1 MSSCTYK
8 FKNASGEEVT
18 ITGQAEMKAFLADGG
33 LEQLLPGKVL
43 PWRGGSVAAP
53 AESPKAKAK
62 TGPAT
67 AQQAIDAF
75 NADDSAAAMDV
86 VARLKLE
93 ALNEV
98 GAAIGFRPQIHE
110 NAKSYRS
117 RLAEVAEKL
126 TKTGREEGKKKRALW
141 DRMSLLASDWD
152 RMERHTGTP
161 EGSYDGKWMTHA
173 QARPY
178 LLAEIGS
185 LQSSPYFAEIRPM
198 VENARPSIFNA
209 LDSVA
214 APAESPKV
222 EAKPTAIDDFGTK
235 LEGARKDAQ
244 ASMAKE
250 WTDDEIAS
258 QPFSKVWPA
267 ADIDAIEDPFEA
279 ALMFAARAEVPAKPR
294 VAYKVKAWVAKVKMF
309 RDVVLRDIGNLGRDR
324 ALDEMSKRSGLS
336 SFSSKVKMLE
346 ALDRSQWKRIGTVS
360 EYPDA
365 YTFNADG
372 TKTVTPMVV
381 VEIDGKREKFEGS
394 GSVLDVLDKINEK
407 LGVAAEPKKMAFEV
421 RGTGKL
427 YFINK
432 KGDKEY
438 RKLKTFDT
446 SKEAFA
452 YIKDNYDDLVTAWE
466 GVKDRDNVGKGD
478 VRNETNRPRT
488 GSDWRGNLS
497 KARALQALINSAKAD
512 AKFVS
517 DSFIRVSRLSHG
529 DGDVNVPRPF
539 GSSDWPSLPGG
550 VNPKLHERLSYM
562 AAVSIHLLRNLSEAE
577 SFGVELLGKGNV
589 PLISAVQ
596 EAMLALGHD
605 DKVLRSV
612 VERIPVDVMDFL
624 SREKISAESLFRDKS
639 VLQSFFPVEG
649 SVSIRAGVRDNPI
662 VRLVREIA
670 RGGAEVVGADD
681 TARIALEDDSALLT
695 GQFNSGLEKSLFSH
709 DVTPDEFDRTFS
721 FKGVQFGNWVSQGAG
736 GKDRQGLLNQAYDA
750 LMDLANIV
758 GVPPKAIS
766 LNGSLGLA
774 FGARGSGNASAHFEP
789 SNLVINLTKTK
800 GAGTLA
806 HEWFHALDN
815 YFSRQR
821 GGEVKIGRGIG
832 AQESYR
838 TQNYITY
845 RPEPMYVHKTA
856 RTAPM
861 TKARLEHMRAES
873 PKSGFFAEE
882 NWQIDPAHP
891 QGVRPEV
898 ERAFADLVEALDNSP
913 MKIRSSMNDK
923 GADGYWSRII
933 ERGARAFE
941 NYVIHKMRLNGYDN
955 DYLANVRKVDDF
967 PRSKGRYPYLLDEE
981 VAPVAE
987 AFDNLFA
994 EVKTKETDQGVAM
1007 FRTDVLPDTLTIDG
1021 VDRPTKNSK
1030 GQPIHPTEEGVRSF
1044 WRWFSGSKA
1053 VDAEGRPL
1061 VVYHGTTSEI
1071 EGGFKPGSSEWDAGI
1086 FFTSSAEVAGS
1097 VYAQGQAAPNEEG
1110 IRAALAGMSNDAVEA
1125 LAEKLRRQNGGFEFW
1140 PEDYGPDMDIPYSK
1154 QMADY
1159 AIYSFDEYEDSPSS
1173 ALSIAARALGVP
1185 AKVPAS
1191 GSNVVAGMM
1200 RLRNPLEIDGSRSE
1214 FDQEQQAEWMEQ
1226 AKAGGHDGLIIRHY
1240 KDGGFGGPDN
1250 FRSAGRHDVFVAFA
1264 PEQIKSATGNAGTF
1278 DPSSPD
1284 IRFRTDFDDRPA
1296 RAGWTESRIDRL
1308 IGEFAYDF
1316 DSARTK
1322 AYAAFVNPDDFL
1334 SATTP
1339 KSERDKLEAE
1349 AKPLDREGLAGET
1362 QPIYLQVRETDEDGV
1377 FKIVGHEGRH
1387 RMMALRDAGYSRVPV
1402 ALIFPDAVY
1411 DASEIEEPY
1420 FIAQKFGD
1428 GTKAAKGFS
1437 ARSATPITS
1446 GNRAELVEEFSSNAS
1461 GNNDIRFRNDYP
1473 DTQAFRE
1480 WFGNSKMTNKAG
1492 EPLLFMHGSP
1502 ASFEAFDSSKLGTSS
1517 SHTSSG
1523 LGHFFTRDR
1532 ATAEKYADG
1541 GNIYTGWLRIEKPY
1555 VMMLEEAQAFD
1566 DAAESAKRRAELQ
1579 KQGYDGAVILD
1590 DEGKPWATVAF
1601 EPWQFKSTDNNGSFD
1616 EFDDRMRFRDD
1627 PSSMRDAPAVPRD
1640 QAEEFIRKFVAEY
1653 PGAPQIM
1660 LADSFYQLPED
1671 IQSDALEQGSGP
1683 TRAKGALKN
1692 GKAYVV
1698 LNTHTSMADLEAS
1711 VFHEVLG
1718 HAGIRKL
1725 LGPAFAQELN
1735 KMFIGLG
1742 GYSKLYQIMSRRGMG
1757 RQFEGYYD
1765 AVQRAREKN
1774 PEVWT
1779 EFLASSILTEEVFAH
1794 IAEQKNA
1801 KALRDRF
1808 MALVGMVRDW
1818 LRRNGFARLASLGE
1832 SDIVFLLQRA
1842 RAGLKNGSGVIRDGV
1857 TIGETVIVDAEGR
1870 PVAKKGSPDY
1880 EMLKAVS
1887 ERMGLRETNGP
1898 TVFSNSLPE
1907 EGKPGDDAR
1916 MDNANSVAG
1925 KQAPT
1930 LAGDVEAGGA
1940 DKDIRKWLNGSAFV
1954 NSDGSPM
1961 VFFHGTPDEQFES
1974 IDVPYGGAYFAED
1987 PSVSEFFATDKGG
2000 RYNGSR
2006 AFYLKADNVFDA
2018 TKPGADKVLDRI
2030 EAEYDNKTDYIDP
2043 DDGEYLPLRDWVKY
2057 GYLFKLGREVQNE
2070 VMESLSAEGY
2080 DAVRYVD
2087 ASPATGDAIS
2097 VVVFD
2102 QNQVRIKN
2110 TPPASASSDAPTVFR
2125 TVTPEPVRTRLA
2137 DLMDSFKGDSAK
2149 TFNWWQRT
2157 IGSQYGKA
2165 KSDRDFGRVYDAA
2178 HAFLDGVAD
2187 FAKTAST
2194 LAPNIL
2200 PHLDTLKD
2208 VAKGLDIKKQWSDSK
2223 DYQAVSSAI
2232 FEGTLANGTTG
2243 KVWSDAEL
2251 QDRFNL
2257 NQQQIDLYREFRK
2270 SVDFSLDTL
2279 AASELARLA
2288 RASQMDVADRDASLD
2303 DALSFYLKQ
2312 LNPRIKAARAAV
2324 EGRGGEIVARH
2335 IEERATLEEAAAY
2348 ITEKQADL
2356 LRKEM
2361 QSRHDKEIAEVM
2373 GAERKLEELR
2383 ASFTEKVEQIRK
2395 LQSEGYAPL
2404 MRFGQYTV
2412 DVVKLD
2418 ANGKP
2423 ELGENGEP
2431 DRPFFGMFET
2441 ESEARRAAKALSED
2455 YPDHVVTQ
2463 GVLSVDAS
2471 QLYKGVTPETAE
2483 MFARM
2488 LGTDKDEAFQTYLK
2502 QAVANRSAMKRL
2514 INRLGIDGFSNDV
2527 PRVLASFITSNA
2539 RLASGNW
2546 HFGEMAKAVEAIPK
2560 QKGDVKDEAIRLMQY
2575 VQNPQEE
2582 AAGLRGFLFFSFLGG
2597 SIASAMVNLTQTF
2610 STTLPYLHQFG
2621 GAAVAKALPKAMAL
2635 SGKMMTKGLAA
2646 VPDGELKDALKKA
2659 SDEGV
2664 VDPQEIHL
2672 LMAESGGNGSSV
2684 GVSSLAGAIN
2694 KEWATPAARVTRSLT
2709 QAWGMFFGAAEKYN
2723 RHVAFIA
2730 AWEVAPDG
2738 VDRYEF
2744 AKSAV
2749 TETQFDY
2756 TKASRP
2762 NWARGAVGAT
2772 LFTFKTFMVNYVEFM
2787 SRLPPRERALAL
2799 AVLFLMAGMSGMP
2812 GADDLDDVV
2821 DTVAQKM
2828 GYNWNNSAA
2837 RHAWL
2842 AKTLTAGGADFVE
2855 RGLSSLLPLDVSA
2868 RLGMGNIVPG
2878 TGILMKSNDKPARDI
2893 QEFFGPI
2900 ASVFAGGKEVFDDI
2914 GSGKGVLEMVRPIA
2928 PKAYGDLYQAVDMI
2942 QTGQYRDRAGR
2953 KVVDVSALD
2962 ATLKAVGFQPNAV
2975 AGPRRI
2981 ERMLAQSAAMHRAV
2995 RQDIH
3000 ELMARGRYENDA
3012 DKVAAARGMM
3022 KAWNEKNPETPIRLN
3037 PTGVATRV
3045 RAMRQSSADRLVK
3058 ATPKDMRGAL
3068 SAELAVTP

>member
-18 ITGQAEMKAFLADGG
+18 ITGQAEMKAFLANGG

-53 AESPKAKAK
+53 AESPK
-62 TGPAT
+62 
-67 AQQAIDAF
+67 
-75 NADDSAAAMDV
+75 
-86 VARLKLE
+86 
-93 ALNEV
+93 
-98 GAAIGFRPQIHE
+98 
-110 NAKSYRS
+110 
-117 RLAEVAEKL
+117 
-126 TKTGREEGKKKRALW
+126 
-141 DRMSLLASDWD
+141 
-152 RMERHTGTP
+152 
-161 EGSYDGKWMTHA
+161 
-173 QARPY
+173 
-178 LLAEIGS
+178 
-185 LQSSPYFAEIRPM
+185 
-198 VENARPSIFNA
+198 
-209 LDSVA
+209 
-214 APAESPKV
+214 V
-222 EAKPTAIDDFGTK
+222 EAKPAAIDDFGTK

-394 GSVLDVLDKINEK
+394 GNVLDALDKINEK

-452 YIKDNYDDLVTAWE
+452 YIKDNYDDLVAAWE
-466 GVKDRDNVGKGD
+466 VVKDRDNVGKGD

-721 FKGVQFGNWVSQGAG
+721 FKGVQFGNWVSQGSG

-845 RPEPMYVHKTA
+845 RPEPMYVHKTKRSSPVTRA
-856 RTAPM
+856 QLERYHEK
-861 TKARLEHMRAES
+861 TKDS
-873 PKSGFFAEE
+873 DYYDPK

-1021 VDRPTKNSK
+1021 VERPTKNSK
-1030 GQPIHPTEEGVRSF
+1030 GQPIHPTEEGLRNF
-1044 WRWFSGSKA
+1044 WRWFGDSRA
-1053 VDAEGRPL
+1053 VDDQGRPL
-1061 VVYHGTTSEI
+1061 VVYHGTGADFDRFDLALVGRTFGAAGELGFFFSSNPETASKYAMHAGHGGGGNVIPAYVIIKSPIYRSDNFLRGPIGFLDWNRLSLKKQAEANRNDGVLIQQKEDGEI
-1071 EGGFKPGSSEWDAGI
+1071 HE
-1086 FFTSSAEVAGS
+1086 
-1097 VYAQGQAAPNEEG
+1097 
-1110 IRAALAGMSNDAVEA
+1110 
-1125 LAEKLRRQNGGFEFW
+1125 
-1140 PEDYGPDMDIPYSK
+1140 
-1154 QMADY
+1154 
-1159 AIYSFDEYEDSPSS
+1159 
-1173 ALSIAARALGVP
+1173 SI
-1185 AKVPAS
+1185 
-1191 GSNVVAGMM
+1191 VVA
-1200 RLRNPLEIDGSRSE
+1200 
-1214 FDQEQQAEWMEQ
+1214 
-1226 AKAGGHDGLIIRHY
+1226 
-1240 KDGGFGGPDN
+1240 
-1250 FRSAGRHDVFVAFA
+1250 FR
-1264 PEQIKSATGNAGTF
+1264 PEQIKSATGNTGAF
-1278 DPSSPD
+1278 DP
-1284 IRFRTDFDDRPA
+1284 A
-1296 RAGWTESRIDRL
+1296 
-1308 IGEFAYDF
+1308 
-1316 DSARTK
+1316 
-1322 AYAAFVNPDDFL
+1322 NP
-1334 SATTP
+1334 
-1339 KSERDKLEAE
+1339 
-1349 AKPLDREGLAGET
+1349 
-1362 QPIYLQVRETDEDGV
+1362 
-1377 FKIVGHEGRH
+1377 
-1387 RMMALRDAGYSRVPV
+1387 
-1402 ALIFPDAVY
+1402 
-1411 DASEIEEPY
+1411 
-1420 FIAQKFGD
+1420 
-1428 GTKAAKGFS
+1428 
-1437 ARSATPITS
+1437 
-1446 GNRAELVEEFSSNAS
+1446 
-1461 GNNDIRFRNDYP
+1461 DIRFRNDYP

-1541 GNIYTGWLRIEKPY
+1541 GNIYTGWLKIEKPY

-1794 IAEQKNA
+1794 IAEQKNG

-1857 TIGETVIVDAEGR
+1857 TVGETVIVDAEGR

-1916 MDNANSVAG
+1916 MDDANNVAG

-1930 LAGDVEAGGA
+1930 PAGDVETGGA
-1940 DKDIRKWLNGSAFV
+1940 KPRYTARDWQEWSELPEFQNDDESTVLFNHGHGGYIKQVENGKFDTFDGIFALRAPGMVERGPDVTAFRIPDDKMLSQRDLNYDLDPDEVTSALLDVFPRKIEQGEESFDEAWKAIVEDRSDFESLGLED
-1954 NSDGSPM
+1954 DGSVRENSFM
-1961 VFFHGTPDEQFES
+1961 DTLGYSADDAGEAS
-1974 IDVPYGGAYFAED
+1974 WFAQ
-1987 PSVSEFFATDKGG
+1987 KLRG
-2000 RYNGSR
+2000 RL
-2006 AFYLKADNVFDA
+2006 AQ
-2018 TKPGADKVLDRI
+2018 
-2030 EAEYDNKTDYIDP
+2030 
-2043 DDGEYLPLRDWVKY
+2043 
-2057 GYLFKLGREVQNE
+2057 KLGYQAVEMDDENGTSWYIVPGVKSIPLPNE
-2070 VMESLSAEGY
+2070 S
-2080 DAVRYVD
+2080 
-2087 ASPATGDAIS
+2087 
-2097 VVVFD
+2097 
-2102 QNQVRIKN
+2102 
-2110 TPPASASSDAPTVFR
+2110 PASASSDAPTVFR
-2125 TVTPEPVRTRLA
+2125 TVTPEQLNAYAQPRGTVAREAFNNVVSAFKQPSAKVFGALHKTIATQLHKAWVSKDYAKVFGLA
-2137 DLMDSFKGDSAK
+2137 DAYERDISRFSADPATVAPNLLPSFDSLAAAAGRMIHGNKNAK
-2149 TFNWWQRT
+2149 
-2157 IGSQYGKA
+2157 IM
-2165 KSDRDFGRVYDAA
+2165 
-2178 HAFLDGVAD
+2178 DGVAE
-2187 FAKTAST
+2187 
-2194 LAPNIL
+2194 
-2200 PHLDTLKD
+2200 
-2208 VAKGLDIKKQWSDSK
+2208 
-2223 DYQAVSSAI
+2223 AI
-2232 FEGTLANGTTG
+2232 IAGTLAGEDVTSG
-2243 KVWSDAEL
+2243 RVWTDAEL
-2251 QDRFNL
+2251 R
-2257 NQQQIDLYREFRK
+2257 NQFGLSEQQVGLYKESR
-2270 SVDFSLDTL
+2270 
-2279 AASELARLA
+2279 AAI
-2288 RASQMDVADRDASLD
+2288 DASLD
-2303 DALSFYLKQ
+2303 AAASGLAWQMVKNYIPTLKESVRAETGNAETIIDGAMRELEEELREIARFQ
-2312 LNPRIKAARAAV
+2312 QTAEREGAIPEGTAAKTIKKAKDVAEARAAA
-2324 EGRGGEIVARH
+2324 EGIF
-2335 IEERATLEEAAAY
+2335 
-2348 ITEKQADL
+2348 
-2356 LRKEM
+2356 
-2361 QSRHDKEIAEVM
+2361 
-2373 GAERKLEELR
+2373 LR
-2383 ASFTEKVEQIRK
+2383 ADALKTA
-2395 LQSEGYAPL
+2395 GYAPL
-2404 MRFGQYTV
+2404 MRFGKYAV
-2412 DVVKLD
+2412 DVVETLPD
-2418 ANGKP
+2418 GTQ
-2423 ELGENGEP
+2423 ERLG
-2431 DRPFFGMFET
+2431 FYKFET
-2441 ESEARRAAKALSED
+2441 EIEAKFAADALKKKHPEADVSRSVMSEEAWKLYR
-2455 YPDHVVTQ
+2455 
-2463 GVLSVDAS
+2463 GVDPELVSLFADKIDGLEGLDVQNEVLQEWYRSAVNDRSAFKRMI
-2471 QLYKGVTPETAE
+2471 QRKGVE
-2483 MFARM
+2483 
-2488 LGTDKDEAFQTYLK
+2488 
-2502 QAVANRSAMKRL
+2502 
-2514 INRLGIDGFSNDV
+2514 GFERDIT
-2527 PRVLASFITSNA
+2527 RVVASFITSNA
-2539 RLASGNW
+2539 RVAARQFNMGDISK
-2546 HFGEMAKAVEAIPK
+2546 EIADMQARKVS
-2560 QKGDVKDEAIRLMQY
+2560 GDVVDEAVKLKEYME
-2575 VQNPQEE
+2575 NPTEPFQ
-2582 AAGLRGFLFFSFLGG
+2582 GLKGWMFAWFLGG
-2597 SIASAMVNLTQTF
+2597 SVASAALNMTQPLMM
-2610 STTLPYLHQFG
+2610 TLPYLSQFG
-2621 GAAVAKALPKAMAL
+2621 GRKAAA
-2635 SGKMMTKGLAA
+2635 
-2646 VPDGELKDALKKA
+2646 
-2659 SDEGV
+2659 
-2664 VDPQEIHL
+2664 
-2672 LMAESGGNGSSV
+2672 
-2684 GVSSLAGAIN
+2684 SLAGAT
-2694 KEWATPAARVTRSLT
+2694 KEAMSGNVSDPELKRALARAAKDGKVDPQQVHHLYHEGMSSFLSKLPLGAGARERAQGFMTL
-2709 QAWGMFFGAAEKYN
+2709 WGYMFGAVENFN
-2723 RHVAFIA
+2723 RRITFIA
-2730 AWEVAPDG
+2730 AYRMAKNDPSLGSPYD
-2738 VDRYEF
+2738 F
-2744 AKSAV
+2744 AVKAID
-2749 TETQFDY
+2749 ETQGIY
-2756 TKASRP
+2756 NKANRP
-2762 NWARGAVGAT
+2762 NWARGTGPFGAIGVAA
-2772 LFTFKTFMVNYVEFM
+2772 FTFKQYSIGYIELLV
-2787 SRLPPRERALAL
+2787 R
-2799 AVLFLMAGMSGMP
+2799 MAKSGRNGKLGAAAMLGLLVMLSGLQGFP
-2812 GADDLDDVV
+2812 GADDMEDII
-2821 DTVAQKM
+2821 DTVSQHL
-2828 GYNWNNSAA
+2828 GYTGNSK
-2837 RHAWL
+2837 L
-2842 AKTLTAGGADFVE
+2842 AIRNKLREVLGEEAGNVAMNGV
-2855 RGLSSLLPLDVSA
+2855 LSLLPFDIGSRVGLGNMLPASAIAKPSEQNRGAQLAELFGPPLSMANQVIDASLAVESGGGAMSVAKVMAPVAFKNLMAAYDMADSGVYRDTRGRKVTDVSLADAMFKAGGFQPMSVSKEQKGA
-2868 RLGMGNIVPG
+2868 RLVEMTGQRIRMVKAAINGMKARAIVENDNDLRQRAEAMRLDWNSKNPEAVIMPDAPSVMRRVKEMN
-2878 TGILMKSNDKPARDI
+2878 TERRARLMKSLP
-2893 QEFFGPI
+2893 
-2900 ASVFAGGKEVFDDI
+2900 KEYRRVAE
-2914 GSGKGVLEMVRPIA
+2914 GEM
-2928 PKAYGDLYQAVDMI
+2928 
-2942 QTGQYRDRAGR
+2942 
-2953 KVVDVSALD
+2953 
-2962 ATLKAVGFQPNAV
+2962 N
-2975 AGPRRI
+2975 
-2981 ERMLAQSAAMHRAV
+2981 
-2995 RQDIH
+2995 
-3000 ELMARGRYENDA
+3000 
-3012 DKVAAARGMM
+3012 
-3022 KAWNEKNPETPIRLN
+3022 
-3037 PTGVATRV
+3037 
-3045 RAMRQSSADRLVK
+3045 
-3058 ATPKDMRGAL
+3058 
-3068 SAELAVTP
+3068 